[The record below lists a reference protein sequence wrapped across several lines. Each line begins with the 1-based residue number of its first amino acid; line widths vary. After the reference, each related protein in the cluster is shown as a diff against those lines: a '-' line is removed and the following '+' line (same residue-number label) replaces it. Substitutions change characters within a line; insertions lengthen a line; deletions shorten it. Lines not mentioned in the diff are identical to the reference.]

1 MKKNRT
7 REVLGD
13 LHTQISTL
21 QITLQQMGE
30 QFLSQRKTL
39 TETRNN
45 LLVIKQ
51 ENDRLKRIIA
61 EVKSSQISVPG

>member
-30 QFLSQRKTL
+30 QFLAQRKTL

-45 LLVIKQ
+45 LLAIKQ

-61 EVKSSQISVPG
+61 EVKAAQTSVPS